1 MNGKRLLGILLV
13 VALLIG
19 TLCTAA
25 AETVDLNSLTLD
37 EIIAKAKEEGDVQSV
52 GMPDEWAN
60 WKATWNDL
68 KDVYGI
74 THGDVDM
81 SSAEEISMFEVEKNA
96 PTKDIGDVGV
106 SFGPVAIEKDVV
118 QSYKTS
124 YWDQVPDWAK
134 DSEGKWM
141 CPYYVTICFA
151 GNMQYVDKMPTSWA
165 ELLEG
170 KYKVSV
176 GDVARSSRPQLAL
189 LSAAVAFGGDEN
201 NIMPGIE
208 VFRKLAEQGRLDTGD
223 DSRARIEKGEIE
235 LYITFDFLALE
246 HKKNMTNLN
255 LQITVPTD
263 GAASSAYASVINKY
277 APHPYAAALARE
289 YIFSDAGQINLA
301 RGFARP
307 IRVDQI
313 TLPEDVAANLLPS
326 EMYTGAFTIKDN
338 DAWSKTVAQMGQLWQ
353 EEVLAYLQ

>member
-1 MNGKRLLGILLV
+1 MSLDLSV
-13 VALLIG
+13 
-19 TLCTAA
+19 TAW
-25 AETVDLNSLTLD
+25 TIITFIVLMLFLNRFFFRPL
-37 EIIAKAKEEGDVQSV
+37 KAFMRDRQ
-52 GMPDEWAN
+52 
-60 WKATWNDL
+60 
-68 KDVYGI
+68 
-74 THGDVDM
+74 
-81 SSAEEISMFEVEKNA
+81 
-96 PTKDIGDVGV
+96 
-106 SFGPVAIEKDVV
+106 
-118 QSYKTS
+118 
-124 YWDQVPDWAK
+124 
-134 DSEGKWM
+134 
-141 CPYYVTICFA
+141 
-151 GNMQYVDKMPTSWA
+151 
-165 ELLEG
+165 
-170 KYKVSV
+170 
-176 GDVARSSRPQLAL
+176 
-189 LSAAVAFGGDEN
+189 
-201 NIMPGIE
+201 
-208 VFRKLAEQGRLDTGD
+208 
-223 DSRARIEKGEIE
+223 ARIEKGEIE